1 MRFSV
6 VVPVLFVAA
15 LPVLSADTPPKVDFS
30 RDIQPIFQQRCAMCH
45 GAKTHLSGLR
55 LDDRESARRVIQP
68 GKASESRLI
77 QMLKGSTGK
86 VMPPIGPKLTDAQ
99 ITLVSKWIDQG
110 ANWPATASAAPHWA
124 WQPIAHPT
132 PPAVKRADWPVN
144 DIDRFVLARLEKE
157 NVAPSPA
164 ADRAT
169 LLRRLSLDLTGLPP
183 TPQQVADF
191 LADSRPDAY
200 SRQVDRLLA
209 SPHYGEK
216 WARYWLDLAHYA
228 DSDGYEKDLVRPWAW
243 RYRDWV
249 INALNSDMPYDRFVT
264 LQIAG
269 DEVPNATADDRIATG
284 FYRNTLTNREAGV
297 DRHEARFDQ
306 LVDRV
311 GTTGTVFLGITLRC
325 SQCHD
330 HKYDPIRQRDFYSM
344 MAYFNAADETDIDAP
359 LAGETGSYLRAKPEY
374 DRKRA
379 EILTADHIA
388 DLQSQWEQDM
398 LGAMKNPGKNLDWDF
413 QVTEIRAGFDHA
425 DRILNTPPS
434 QRDAKDADRLTVRF
448 IHSPGPKIAADKTLA
463 AQVKDARDKLDAL
476 DKTFPSL
483 SQAYVIEDR
492 SDYGAQ
498 HIAIRGDFKNP
509 GDEVQPGVP
518 GFLPGSDKPAPHRLD
533 LARWI
538 LAPENPL
545 TARVAVNRIW
555 QELFGRGI
563 VSTSDDFGTQGD
575 KPSHPELLDWLA
587 TEYRRVGWSNK
598 ALIREIV
605 LSQTYR
611 QSAHVRPELE
621 ERDPDNLLL
630 ARQSRVRLPAEIIR
644 DEALEASGL
653 LDTDIGGPSIKPFQP
668 AGVAELGYGSTKK
681 WIESPGREKYR
692 RGLYVHYQRT
702 TPYPFLV
709 NFDAPD
715 TELSCTRRRVSNT
728 PLQSLDLLNDPVF
741 FEAAQALA
749 YRVLSQ
755 AGNTFNDR
763 ANFAYE
769 VVLGRKPTAA
779 EVSRL
784 ASYFDTQSGILAK
797 EPESIAQLA
806 PYAAGKPDAQQRA
819 AWVGVSRVLLN
830 LDEFIT
836 RE

>member
-1 MRFSV
+1 MQLRIALAL
-6 VVPVLFVAA
+6 LFA
-15 LPVLSADTPPKVDFS
+15 LPVLRADTATKIDFS

-77 QMLKGSTGK
+77 QMVNGSTGK
-86 VMPPIGPKLTDAQ
+86 VMPPVGAKLTDAQ
-99 ITLVSKWIDQG
+99 IALIAKWIDQG
-110 ANWPATASAAPHWA
+110 ANWPATASSAPHWA
-124 WQPIAHPT
+124 WQPIAHPA
-132 PPAVKRADWPVN
+132 PPAVTRADWPAN
-144 DIDRFVLARLEKE
+144 DIDRFVLAHLEKE
-157 NVAPSPA
+157 KVAPSPE

-169 LLRRLSLDLTGLPP
+169 LLRRLSLDLTGLPA
-183 TPQQVADF
+183 TPQEITDFVADT
-191 LADSRPDAY
+191 RPGTYA
-200 SRQVDRLLA
+200 REVDRLLA

-249 INALNSDMPYDRFVT
+249 INALNSDIPYDRFVT

-269 DEVPNATADDRIATG
+269 DEVSDANQEDRIATG

-297 DRHEARFDQ
+297 DRTEARFDQ

-311 GTTGTVFLGITLRC
+311 GTTGTVFLGITVRC

-330 HKYDPIRQRDFYSM
+330 HKYDPIRQRDFYRI

-359 LAGETGSYLRAKPEY
+359 LGGETGSYLRARPEY

-379 EILTADHIA
+379 EILNAAHIA
-388 DLQSQWEQDM
+388 DLQGQWEQDM
-398 LGAMKNPGKNLDWDF
+398 LAAMKNPGKNLDWDF

-425 DRILNTPPS
+425 DRVLHTSPN
-434 QRDAKDADRLTVRF
+434 QRGAKDAERMTARF
-448 IHSPGPKIAADKTLA
+448 MRSPGPKIAADKPLA
-463 AQVKDARDKLDAL
+463 AQVKDAKDKLDEL
-476 DKTFPSL
+476 DKAFPAL
-483 SQAYVIEDR
+483 SQAYVLEDR

-498 HIAIRGDFKNP
+498 HIAIRGDYKNP
-509 GDEVQPGVP
+509 GGEVQPGVP
-518 GFLPGSDKPAPHRLD
+518 GFLPASDKPAPRRLD
-533 LARWI
+533 LAKWV

-598 ALIREIV
+598 TLIREIV
-605 LSQTYR
+605 LSRTYR
-611 QSAHVRPELE
+611 QSARVRPELE

-630 ARQSRVRLPAEIIR
+630 ARQSRLRLPAETIR

-653 LDTDIGGPSIKPFQP
+653 LDTDIGGPSIRPFQP
-668 AGVAELGYGSTKK
+668 AGVAELGYGSPKK

-715 TELSCTRRRVSNT
+715 TTISCTRRRVSNT

-749 YRVLSQ
+749 YRVLTE

-769 VVLGRKPTAA
+769 LVLGRKPTVA

-797 EPESIAQLA
+797 EPDAIAQLA
-806 PYAAGKPDAQQRA
+806 PGTAGQPDAQQRA

>member
-1 MRFSV
+1 MQFRV
-6 VVPVLFVAA
+6 VLAFLVA
-15 LPVLSADTPPKVDFS
+15 LPVLSADTAAKIDFS

-55 LDDRESARRVIQP
+55 LDDRESAKRVIQP
-68 GKASESRLI
+68 GKASDSRLI
-77 QMLKGSTGK
+77 QMVKGSSGK
-86 VMPPIGPKLTDAQ
+86 VMPPVGPKLTEAQ
-99 ITLVSKWIDQG
+99 VALIAKWIDQG

-124 WQPIAHPT
+124 WQPITHPAA
-132 PPAVKRADWPVN
+132 PAVKRADWPVN
-144 DIDRFVLARLEKE
+144 EIDRFVLARLEKE
-157 NVAPSPA
+157 NIAPAPE

-169 LLRRLSLDLTGLPP
+169 LLRRLSLDVTGLPP
-183 TPQQVADF
+183 TPQEIANF
-191 LADSRPDAY
+191 LADARPDAY
-200 SRQVDRLLA
+200 AREVDRLLA

-249 INALNSDMPYDRFVT
+249 INALNADIPYDRFVT

-269 DEVPNATADDRIATG
+269 DEVPNATQEDRIATG

-297 DRHEARFDQ
+297 DRKEARFEQ

-330 HKYDPIRQRDFYSM
+330 HKYDPIRQRDFYKM

-359 LAGETGSYLRAKPEY
+359 LAGETGSFLRGKPEY

-379 EILTADHIA
+379 EILNAAHIA

-398 LGAMKNPGKNLDWDF
+398 LAAMKNPGKNLDWDF
-413 QVTEIRAGFDHA
+413 QVTEIRASFDHA
-425 DRILNTPPS
+425 DRVLNTPPA
-434 QRDAKDADRLTVRF
+434 QRSEKDAERLTARF
-448 IHSPGPKIAADKTLA
+448 LRLPGPKIAADKPLA
-463 AQVKDARDKLDAL
+463 AQVKEAKDKLDEL
-476 DKTFPSL
+476 DKTYPGL
-483 SQAYVIEDR
+483 SQAYVMEDR

-498 HIAIRGDFKNP
+498 HIALRGDFKNP

-518 GFLPGSDKPAPHRLD
+518 GFLPASDKPAPRRLD
-533 LARWI
+533 LAKWI

-630 ARQSRVRLPAEIIR
+630 ARQSRLRLPAEIIR

-653 LDTDIGGPSIKPFQP
+653 LDTDVGGPSIRPFQP
-668 AGVAELGYGSTKK
+668 AGVAELGYGSPKK

-715 TELSCTRRRVSNT
+715 TTLSCTRRRVSDT

-741 FEAAQALA
+741 FEAAQTLA

-763 ANFAYE
+763 ANLAYE
-769 VVLGRKPTAA
+769 LVLGRKPTAG

-797 EPESIAQLA
+797 EPQAIAQLA
-806 PYAAGKPDAQQRA
+806 PYAAGQPDAQQRA